1 MSLVRKTGTTPLSL
15 LMLLPTLSVGAA
27 TVRPADDG
35 RALVN
40 PDMGLTMHYYSNS
53 PNYGTKIGWDDDMSW
68 FPGCSVI
75 YLRLPW
81 SVLEPEEGF
90 FNWTA
95 VDTPAQR
102 WIRRGGQ
109 VALRITCSEDWMR
122 YATPEWVRKAGAKG
136 KEYLFKYAGGKP
148 RTPDGSMPWDP
159 DFGDPVFLAKLE
171 KFIAAFAAH
180 YDGRPEIAFVD
191 IGTYGLWGEGHTF
204 MSSEV
209 PEEKRRVDLPK
220 HVDLWCKYMKKTRL
234 VISDDIDGHDNR
246 TGKWPLLDYARS
258 KGVGWRDDS
267 IMVDKRN
274 PWFHAEQAELYW
286 RNLPVVLEHEHYG
299 PSARA
304 GTWNADLLV
313 KSVEAH
319 HASYMSVHGNP
330 KKMWA
335 ENRPAFERIARRIGY
350 RFRAAEVSWPDEIPV
365 GAHAAKF
372 SVSFAF
378 SNAGVA
384 PCYRD
389 AFPCLTVKDPKN
401 GGIVAVLT
409 DGQFNLRTLMPG
421 VDPENA
427 EVKRHAAE
435 FRLGAAGYPITP
447 FGDFDVYLSVGKAD
461 GTPVYALSLA
471 NEDGERRYRLGMA
484 KFR

>member
-1 MSLVRKTGTTPLSL
+1 MMMDAKISVLPFAVLALS
-15 LMLLPTLSVGAA
+15 AA
-27 TVRPADDG
+27 AVTVRPADDG

-40 PDMGLTMHYYSNS
+40 PDMGFTMHYYSNTCG
-53 PNYGTKIGWDDDMSW
+53 YGTKIGWDDSVDW
-68 FPGCSVI
+68 FPGCSVV

-90 FNWTA
+90 INWTA

-136 KEYLFKYAGGKP
+136 KEYLFKFGGGKP

-171 KFIAAFAAH
+171 KFVAAFAAR
-180 YDGRPEIAFVD
+180 YDGRREVAFID

-204 MSSEV
+204 MSSCV
-209 PEEKRRVDLPK
+209 PDEKRQVDIRK
-220 HVDLWCKYMKKTRL
+220 HIDIWSKYVKRTPL
-234 VISDDIDGHDNR
+234 VISDDVDGHDNR
-246 TGKWPLLDYARS
+246 TGNWPILAYARAR
-258 KGVGWRDDS
+258 GVSWRDDS
-267 IMVDKRN
+267 ILVDRYT

-286 RNLPVVLEHEHYG
+286 RTLPVVLEHEHYG
-299 PSARA
+299 PSVRSGA
-304 GTWNADLLV
+304 WKQDLLV
-313 KSVEAH
+313 KSVEDH
-319 HASYMSVHGNP
+319 HASYMSIHGDP
-330 KKMWA
+330 RKILD
-335 ENRPAFERIARRIGY
+335 ENRAAIEQIARRIGY
-350 RFRAAEVSWPDEIPV
+350 RFRAVEISWPDEVPV

-372 SVSFAF
+372 AVSFAF

-401 GGIVAVLT
+401 GGIVAVLA
-409 DGQFNLRTLMPG
+409 DGGFNLRTLMPG
-421 VDPENA
+421 KTPETA

-447 FGDFDVYLSVGKAD
+447 FGDFDVYLSVGEAD
-461 GTPVYALSLA
+461 GTPVYALPLA
-471 NEDGERRYRLGMA
+471 DDDGERRYRLGKA